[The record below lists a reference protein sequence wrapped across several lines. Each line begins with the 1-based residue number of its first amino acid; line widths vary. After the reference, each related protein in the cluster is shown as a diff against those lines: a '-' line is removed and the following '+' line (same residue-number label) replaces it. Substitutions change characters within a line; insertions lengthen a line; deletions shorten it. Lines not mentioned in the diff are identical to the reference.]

1 PFSCDRAFSPIHAA
15 GHRSVDGAEYIQQT
29 LETAAADR
37 EPFSASQGHFGVAAD
52 EWQNFGDGS
61 DTDNMLAG
69 NSNECGRVEPL
80 LQFGQRHIHPA
91 ALAATVERRHAFV
104 NREIVGLFCRNYAEA
119 SALLGKEAGLRPRLG
134 ANEVVHRL
142 VARGSDGL
150 SHAVQ
155 SLGEPDAVH
164 RFQQVVHGVHLKRI
178 HGVFVER
185 GAEYDFGTRQAQ
197 GGGDVEP
204 AAPGHLNVEKDQVRL
219 QRRNQFDR
227 LFAFLRFA
235 NNLEVGVRG
244 QQLAK
249 VIARRLLVI
258 HQQDAD
264 HGRTSPPVAVRCA
277 GNSSA
282 TTVIDPSRPILSAP
296 RSPKYRC
303 RRSSMLRKPKPCP
316 PARGARAPGVNPL
329 PLSRTSRKSLSPRH
343 SPRIF
348 TIPTP
353 RTEQTPCLIAFST
366 STCITMAGT
375 RSCCAASSTASSIFK
390 PGPKS
395 D

>member
-1 PFSCDRAFSPIHAA
+1 MNLEVPVVAVVPNVQLPVVPRPNVAAPAPYAGAQVRARSRGGEIRPQVRIENVLLEEVVIQPVNVGADGEARRGGVYRQGGTGLRLPHQHVRECHRYPQPFCCHRDFPPIHAA

-52 EWQNFGDGS
+52 EWQNFGDGG

-185 GAEYDFGTRQAQ
+185 GAEYDFGTRQGQ

-244 QQLAK
+244 
-249 VIARRLLVI
+249 
-258 HQQDAD
+258 
-264 HGRTSPPVAVRCA
+264 
-277 GNSSA
+277 
-282 TTVIDPSRPILSAP
+282 
-296 RSPKYRC
+296 
-303 RRSSMLRKPKPCP
+303 
-316 PARGARAPGVNPL
+316 
-329 PLSRTSRKSLSPRH
+329 
-343 SPRIF
+343 
-348 TIPTP
+348 
-353 RTEQTPCLIAFST
+353 
-366 STCITMAGT
+366 
-375 RSCCAASSTASSIFK
+375 
-390 PGPKS
+390 
-395 D
+395 